1 MQVIF
6 LKDVRGVGRAGEIK
20 TVADG
25 YAANFLFPHKA
36 AEPATP
42 EKVARI
48 EQAHKAREEAQRA
61 EEEVLDKK
69 TKMLHG
75 KRVTVAA
82 KATEKGGLFKGV
94 VAKDV
99 AKAILAEHS
108 LQIPEESIHIEV
120 PIKQV
125 GEHAI
130 ALRSKNA
137 TTALTVVVQRQ

>member
-6 LKDVRGVGRAGEIK
+6 LKDVRGVGRAGEVK
-20 TVADG
+20 QVADG
-25 YAANFLFPHKA
+25 YASNFLFPQKA

-48 EQAHKAREEAQRA
+48 EAARKAREDALHD
-61 EEEVLDKK
+61 EEEALERKA
-69 TKMLHG
+69 KMLHG
-75 KRVTVAA
+75 KRVTIAV

-99 AKAILAEHS
+99 ARAILAEHS
-108 LQIPEESIHIEV
+108 LQVPEGAIHIEI
-120 PIKQV
+120 PIKQL

-137 TTALTVVVQRQ
+137 TTALTVVVKPQ